1 VDREATSREI
11 VRITEGDHQ
20 DQDLPL
26 TKEKTPEEMEVARED
41 KATVLREAEAEAKEE
56 SQVAAREEATVLIQR
71 RESDIVC
78 RVIS

>member
-1 VDREATSREI
+1 MDREATSREI

-41 KATVLREAEAEAKEE
+41 KATVLLEAEAEAEE
-56 SQVAAREEATVLIQR
+56 GSQVAVREEATVLIQR
-71 RESDIVC
+71 RKTEIV
-78 RVIS
+78 